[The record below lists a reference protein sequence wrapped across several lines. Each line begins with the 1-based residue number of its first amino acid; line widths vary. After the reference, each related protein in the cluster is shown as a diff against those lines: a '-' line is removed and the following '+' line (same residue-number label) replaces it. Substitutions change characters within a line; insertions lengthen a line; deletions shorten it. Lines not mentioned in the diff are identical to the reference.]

1 MRRGQVTVAMKARF
15 QLEKLVS
22 DIRPWNLC
30 VNVKMAL
37 FHRSTKDNNTTR
49 TLKATTE
56 HTE

>member
-1 MRRGQVTVAMKARF
+1 MALKARF
-15 QLEKLVS
+15 QLEKLVP

-37 FHRSTKDNNTTR
+37 FHRSTKDNNTAGA
-49 TLKATTE
+49 LKATTE